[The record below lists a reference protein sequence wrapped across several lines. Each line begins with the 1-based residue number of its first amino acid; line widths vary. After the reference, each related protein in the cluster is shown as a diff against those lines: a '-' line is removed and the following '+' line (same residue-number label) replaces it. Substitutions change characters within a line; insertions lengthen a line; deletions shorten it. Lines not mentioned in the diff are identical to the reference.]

1 MFTKNII
8 TNLSK
13 ISNLFIINRDKN
25 HPILLKQRSCHH

>member
-25 HPILLKQRSCHH
+25 HPILF